1 MTQEELETMSNKIAE
16 VAPDQLPVFLNN
28 PDAFDYNVLEG
39 YSDFTDKYKNVA
51 EFIGDKS
58 AIKAQI
64 WKDLNG
70 KFPSDARFQTLKD
83 KYTWLNKEDLKKWF
97 DKTNEYKKFYE
108 DEARK
113 EGEKNRRAK
122 EVAGT
127 YVNLANPEEADERNW
142 GLFRNILTSD
152 YEKQRYINEPETALF
167 GYDAPELGKA
177 PVTRSA
183 AIGDLAAGTA
193 ATAADFVPS
202 AWWLGPTIRMGRDLA
217 YNISDSK
224 YAKSKEDIAASI
236 AADYGINATA
246 KFLPNWRKG
255 ERVAAK
261 ASDPTVAKTLATV
274 EAEANYKNSLNSVS
288 NILETGK
295 PNDIIKTID
304 ALPEGEVKSRLI
316 QYAQPGKPVNK
327 QKIRE
332 EMAILNLSLDP
343 TIQEAD
349 RLMAKFNLGTAL
361 GDNTA
366 KFAKDKVIYN
376 TKELTKPQ
384 KLQYYG
390 NLIATTLNRG
400 NMGQRVMQVGP
411 DIYGRGVGEVK
422 YTEHTPQE
430 TAATIDRLI
439 SSYSLLWNKNKE
451 PAEAKNNPIIKAA
464 WKKWS
469 EQE

>member
-332 EMAILNLSLDP
+332 EMGATYSVSTQGELSKETQEFILQTVLPIKPETKDQVLECLNG
-343 TIQEAD
+343 TVE
-349 RLMAKFNLGTAL
+349 NLGKN
-361 GDNTA
+361 GIEA
-366 KFAKDKVIYN
+366 KYFDKV
-376 TKELTKPQ
+376 KEYLQ
-384 KLQYYG
+384 KTYQE
-390 NLIATTLNRG
+390 N
-400 NMGQRVMQVGP
+400 QRENS
-411 DIYGRGVGEVK
+411 YW
-422 YTEHTPQE
+422 
-430 TAATIDRLI
+430 
-439 SSYSLLWNKNKE
+439 SS
-451 PAEAKNNPIIKAA
+451 IIKMNANGQFTIIR
-464 WKKWS
+464 
-469 EQE
+469 E